1 MFKRF
6 PLAITSLLLG
16 VLSFIH
22 LFGLEKAVFAV
33 ILGGLALREVVP
45 GQEKGKKYAY
55 AGIILGSLYVVI
67 LLVIMVIKGPGIVE
81 LIGKLR

>member
-1 MFKRF
+1 MFRRF

-45 GQEKGKKYAY
+45 GREKSKKYAY
-55 AGIILGSLYVVI
+55 AGIIFGSLYVVI
-67 LLVIMVIKGPGIVE
+67 LLVILAIKGPGIVQ